1 MRHLNPTKAGL
12 AMGAVSGLLHLI
24 WVGLVAGGWAKPFMD
39 FVLRLHFIDIH
50 YALAPFDIATAAMLV
65 AVTFAIGFLIGGV
78 FSLIW
83 NWLAASPPRSA
94 ADADGGAAV
103 AWE

>member
-1 MRHLNPTKAGL
+1 MRRLNPTKAGL

-24 WVGLVAGGWAKPFMD
+24 WVGLVGGWAKPVMD

-50 YALAPFDIATAAMLV
+50 YALAPFGIATGAMLV

-78 FSLIW
+78 FSLVW
-83 NWLAASPPRSA
+83 NWLGAPPPGSA